1 MHFSKEIIK
10 PDPEEATVPFVHG
23 ELPLIVVRDG
33 IEAVSLDA
41 VAIESKV

>member
-1 MHFSKEIIK
+1 MHFPKEIIK
-10 PDPEEATVPFVHG
+10 PDPVEAAVPFVQG
-23 ELPLIVVRDG
+23 ELPLIVMRDG